1 MIGEIF
7 LIGFKKFYFFNYGI
21 SLNSI
26 KEIFCGKLDFLC
38 SEWRRPVVFIDKVM
52 HIMHN
57 SLVFS
62 LLIYYMYFPVETWR
76 Y

>member
-21 SLNSI
+21 SLNCI
-26 KEIFCGKLDFLC
+26 EEIFYGKLDFLC

-52 HIMHN
+52 HN

-62 LLIYYMYFPVETWR
+62 LLIYYMYFPVEAWL